1 MMINELASL
10 IERLATWTNFGLTT
24 FSFALP
30 FTLWAVWKLLRDL
43 LAIRS
48 SAVRAK
54 EMTR

>member
-10 IERLATWTNFGLTT
+10 VERLATWTNFGLTT

-43 LAIRS
+43 LALRS